1 MVVVTR
7 WCGSREGDV
16 VVVMGGV
23 VLESGEDGDEVR
35 CGNED
40 VVVRVDVKMAW
51 WCGDEG
57 GSVVKVMMA
66 R

>member
-23 VLESGEDGDEVR
+23 VLESGEDGDE
-35 CGNED
+35 
-40 VVVRVDVKMAW
+40 
-51 WCGDEG
+51 
-57 GSVVKVMMA
+57 
-66 R
+66 